1 MDARPLC
8 LLAAPMAMLA
18 GPAAAQAAD
27 PPCPPGVAPSATLR
41 ASDLERDSG
50 QLTAT
55 HTINLE
61 LETANGAVLD
71 DFTLALPPGA
81 VAVRSGPSPSFRAD
95 APGPVSVTATR
106 VEYDPNTDSDCSA
119 SVQATFTLAAA
130 KSPKFIAPRPGS
142 RAISELEWS
151 LRVGGGTDLRPVQV
165 RLRGVRHARLPG
177 ASAHIQTLTLGL
189 RSGDPNRLLF
199 GTGRVLR
206 SAGWRFRIGP
216 FFRGEFPIR
225 MYKVERGHGRRG
237 FGFELEL
244 VQGDRRIGRTRG
256 VGSCRF
262 TSVGPLCRVRTMR

>member
-1 MDARPLC
+1 MNPRALW
-8 LLAAPMAMLA
+8 LLVAPIALLA
-18 GPAAAQAAD
+18 GPAAAQASD
-27 PPCPPGVAPSATLR
+27 LPCPPGVAPSATLT

-50 QLTAT
+50 PLTAT
-55 HTINLE
+55 HTINVE
-61 LETANGAVLD
+61 VDEGNGVVLN

-95 APGPVSVTATR
+95 APGPVTVTATWS
-106 VEYDPNTDSDCSA
+106 EYDLNTDSDCTA
-119 SVQATFTLAAA
+119 SLRATFTLAAA
-130 KSPKFIAPRPGS
+130 KAPKFIAPRLGS
-142 RAISELEWS
+142 RGISELEWS

-165 RLRGVRHARLPG
+165 RLRGVRHRRLPG
-177 ASAHIQTLTLGL
+177 ASAHVQTLALGL

-244 VQGDRRIGRTRG
+244 VQGGRRIGRTRG

-262 TSVGPLCRVRTMR
+262 TSVGPFCGVRTMR

>member
-1 MDARPLC
+1 MDARPLW
-8 LLAAPMAMLA
+8 LLAALMAMLA
-18 GPAAAQAAD
+18 APAAAQAAD

-41 ASDLERDSG
+41 ASDLERDSQ

-95 APGPVSVTATR
+95 APGLVTVTATWS
-106 VEYDPNTDSDCSA
+106 EYDVNSDSECSA
-119 SVQATFTLAAA
+119 SVQATFTLAGA
-130 KSPKFIAPRPGS
+130 KSPKFIAPRSGS

-237 FGFELEL
+237 FGFELEF

>member
-1 MDARPLC
+1 MDARPLW

-95 APGPVSVTATR
+95 SPGPVSVTATR
-106 VEYDPNTDSDCSA
+106 VEYDPNTDSDCTA
-119 SVQATFTLAAA
+119 SVQATFTLVAP
-130 KSPKFIAPRPGS
+130 KPPKFIAPRRGS
-142 RAISELEWS
+142 RGISELEWS

-237 FGFELEL
+237 FGFELEV

>member
-1 MDARPLC
+1 MFRLW
-8 LLAAPMAMLA
+8 LLAAPMALLA
-18 GPAAAQAAD
+18 GPAGAQAAD

-50 QLTAT
+50 PLTAT
-55 HTINLE
+55 HTITTE
-61 LETANGAVLD
+61 LETADGAVLH
-71 DFTLALPPGA
+71 DFTLALPLGA
-81 VAVRSGPSPSFRAD
+81 TAVRSGPSPSFRAD
-95 APGPVSVTATR
+95 APGPVSVTATWS
-106 VEYDPNTDSDCSA
+106 EYDLNSDSNCTA

-130 KSPKFIAPRPGS
+130 KAPKFIAPRPGS
-142 RAISELEWS
+142 RGISELEWS
-151 LRVGGGTDLRPVQV
+151 LRVGGGTDLRPVEV
-165 RLRGVRHARLPG
+165 RLRGVRHARLPSH
-177 ASAHIQTLTLGL
+177 SAHVQTLALGL

-244 VQGDRRIGRTRG
+244 VQDGHRIGRTRG

-262 TSVGPLCRVRTMR
+262 TSVGPLCGARTMR